1 MNSNIY
7 NTFSFT
13 LFGVQGLLGGVFAS
27 IFRAVIDTRN
37 DGFTYNFVNAPKP
50 AGYDLAMATLS
61 AGFGIAFGIITGL
74 FVLLTTNH
82 ERLDHFTDY
91 TYWVPD
97 DGIRYP
103 NVIAPIPQEIIP
115 EPIAESDIYV
125 K

>member
-37 DGFTYNFVNAPKP
+37 DGFTYNFVNATKP

-61 AGFGIAFGIITGL
+61 AGFGIAFGIVTGL

-97 DGIRYP
+97 DGIRY
-103 NVIAPIPQEIIP
+103 
-115 EPIAESDIYV
+115 
-125 K
+125 